1 MRLVLTVLLVM
12 LMWRGAAAATPPV
25 AAIPEASLQCR
36 QAVALVERAAGVPA
50 RLMAAIARIE
60 SGRSDGQGGV
70 HPWPW
75 TINVEGEGHVYASKA
90 EAIAAVRMY
99 QARGAR
105 SIDVGCMQVNL
116 MYHPTAFSSLDEAF
130 DPMANARYAAKFL
143 SDLYA
148 QTRDWSRATAMYHS
162 ATPGVGENYQ
172 RKVYAVLPDENSK
185 AAQYAGGQAVAG
197 NVWSGNVWSQNI
209 WNTPGATPT
218 GSGIPRTPPVPPT
231 GGFQLTNRADSAR
244 VIPAPQGA
252 AGRGLEAYRAT
263 PIPVTSRVASAA
275 RL

>member
-1 MRLVLTVLLVM
+1 MAQPAPL
-12 LMWRGAAAATPPV
+12 
-25 AAIPEASLQCR
+25 IPEASLQCR
-36 QAVALVERAAGVPA
+36 QAVALVERAAGVPP
-50 RLMAAIARIE
+50 RLMAAIARVE

-90 EAIAAVRMY
+90 EAIAAVRAF

-116 MYHPTAFSSLDEAF
+116 MYHPTAFASLDDAF

-143 SDLYA
+143 GDLYA

-162 ATPGVGENYQ
+162 ATPALGDNYQ
-172 RKVYAVLPDENSK
+172 RKVFAVLPDEDRK
-185 AAQYAGGQAVAG
+185 ALQYAGLPKPGG

-209 WNTPGATPT
+209 WNTPGAAPA
-218 GSGIPRTPPVPPT
+218 GGGIPRSPAVPPT
-231 GGFQLTNRADSAR
+231 GGYQLSNRSDSAH
-244 VIPAPQGA
+244 VIPAPQGT

-263 PIPVTSRVASAA
+263 PIPVASRIVSAS